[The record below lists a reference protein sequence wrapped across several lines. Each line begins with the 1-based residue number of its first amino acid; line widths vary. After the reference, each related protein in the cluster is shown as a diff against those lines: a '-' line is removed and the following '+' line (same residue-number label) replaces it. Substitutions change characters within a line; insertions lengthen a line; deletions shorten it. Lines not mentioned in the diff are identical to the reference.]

1 MDNQENDTQE
11 VLMMRFQ
18 TFIPDNE
25 YGIEEGYYIGNAI
38 VKLLRDYKD
47 RPEVIEFI
55 AVRTRSLEFNF
66 SITLRASPVITL
78 PIT

>member
-1 MDNQENDTQE
+1 MDNQEKDTREESGQE
-11 VLMMRFQ
+11 VLMLRFQ
-18 TFIPDNE
+18 LLIPDNE

-55 AVRTRSLEFNF
+55 ADMLEE
-66 SITLRASPVITL
+66 
-78 PIT
+78 

>member
-1 MDNQENDTQE
+1 MDNPESDTQE
-11 VLMMRFQ
+11 VLMLRFQ
-18 TFIPDNE
+18 TFIPKNE

-55 AVRTRSLEFNF
+55 ADMLEE
-66 SITLRASPVITL
+66 
-78 PIT
+78 